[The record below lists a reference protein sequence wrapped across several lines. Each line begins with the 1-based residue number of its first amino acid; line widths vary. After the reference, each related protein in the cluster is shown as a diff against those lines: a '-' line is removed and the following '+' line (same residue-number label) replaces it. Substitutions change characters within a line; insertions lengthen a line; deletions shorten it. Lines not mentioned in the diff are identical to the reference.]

1 MAHATRV
8 LREKH
13 NLSSLDVRRSWRA
26 RTGVA
31 RISVVSALILMI
43 LGLCGTATAAKS
55 TSTTVAKNDPP
66 VVRQQAAATVPG
78 ATDVPVIAA
87 GEDIDYEDN
96 GPVIT
101 APANLVVNANGWVCP
116 VPNGKFTNDWGQAR
130 PGGRSHTGTD
140 MLADAGTPILAPIAG
155 VVSFKASSRGGN
167 SFYLKGADG
176 LQIFGAH
183 LSKYGESG
191 KVKPGTIIGYVGD
204 SGNARGTPHLHFEI
218 QHKGQ
223 GKTNPYPV
231 LKSVC

>member
-8 LREKH
+8 LREKL
-13 NLSSLDVRRSWRA
+13 NLLSSEVRCLRRA
-26 RTGVA
+26 GA
-31 RISVVSALILMI
+31 VVVCALSLCLLSAQ
-43 LGLCGTATAAKS
+43 GDAVQAATTTTTAPTTIGGKS
-55 TSTTVAKNDPP
+55 EAP

-101 APANLVVNANGWVCP
+101 APANIVVNANGWVCP
-116 VPNGKFTNDWGQAR
+116 VTNANFTNDWGQSR

-140 MLADAGTPILAPIAG
+140 LLAGAGTPILAPIAG
-155 VVSFKASSRGGN
+155 VVSFKASTRGGN

-176 LQIFGAH
+176 VQIFGAH

-191 KVKPGTIIGYVGD
+191 KVKAGTVIGYVGD
-204 SGNARGTPHLHFEI
+204 TGNAKGTPHLHFEI

-231 LKSVC
+231 LKSIC